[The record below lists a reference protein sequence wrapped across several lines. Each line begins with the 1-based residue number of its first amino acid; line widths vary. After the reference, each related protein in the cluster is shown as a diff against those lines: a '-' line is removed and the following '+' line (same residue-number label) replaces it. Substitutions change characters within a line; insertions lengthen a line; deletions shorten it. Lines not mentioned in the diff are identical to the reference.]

1 MHKLEIAGI
10 LWTFSLPAP
19 GFEWGSFSP
28 HFPKRGSSYD
38 NLAEKYEILSPL
50 LILLLS
56 SSLFPSTKY
65 SLFLGSNATFSA

>member
-28 HFPKRGSSYD
+28 HFPKRGRSSYD

-56 SSLFPSTKY
+56 SSLFPFY
-65 SLFLGSNATFSA
+65 